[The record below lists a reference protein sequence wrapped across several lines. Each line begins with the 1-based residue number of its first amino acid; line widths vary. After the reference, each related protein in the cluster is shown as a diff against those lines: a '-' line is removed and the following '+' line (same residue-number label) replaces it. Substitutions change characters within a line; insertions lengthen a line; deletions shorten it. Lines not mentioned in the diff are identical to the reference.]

1 MHLIERLRRA
11 LGLPRSGLDIFT
23 IDVVVICTLIEVI
36 LQLADHGVI
45 ATERLRLLAYAW
57 GGFWPG
63 LLDDWSPNFAAQ
75 PFVMFLTYS
84 ILHGGFWHLAFN
96 MITLIS
102 VGSAVQERCGTRRYA
117 AIYVASILGGGIG
130 FGLLAPTLQ
139 PMVGASGAI
148 FGLLGAIV
156 ALDTIERR
164 ALRLSMRPVVRL
176 VGILIALNAGLW
188 WVMDGQLAWETHL
201 GGFVAGAL
209 VAALLGERAP
219 DD

>member
-1 MHLIERLRRA
+1 M
-11 LGLPRSGLDIFT
+11 
-23 IDVVVICTLIEVI
+23 V

-45 ATERLRLLAYAW
+45 ATERLRLIFYTW

-75 PFVMFLTYS
+75 PYVMFLTYS

-164 ALRLSMRPVVRL
+164 ALRQSMRPVVRL
-176 VGILIALNAGLW
+176 VVILIALNAGLW

-201 GGFVAGAL
+201 GGFVAGA
-209 VAALLGERAP
+209 VCAAVVGECDPA
-219 DD
+219 D

>member
-1 MHLIERLRRA
+1 MRPFGRLRRA
-11 LGLPRSGLDIFT
+11 LGVPRGGLDLFT
-23 IDVVVICTLIEVI
+23 IDVVVLCTLIEII
-36 LQLADHGVI
+36 LQLADHGLI
-45 ATERLRLLAYAW
+45 ATERLRILAYSW

-63 LLDDWSPNFAAQ
+63 LLDDWSPNFPAQ
-75 PFVMFLTYS
+75 PYVMFLTYS

-102 VGSAVQERCGTRRYA
+102 VGSAVQERCGTGRYA

-201 GGFVAGAL
+201 GGFLAGAL
-209 VAALLGERAP
+209 CAAFLGEQAP
-219 DD
+219 PD